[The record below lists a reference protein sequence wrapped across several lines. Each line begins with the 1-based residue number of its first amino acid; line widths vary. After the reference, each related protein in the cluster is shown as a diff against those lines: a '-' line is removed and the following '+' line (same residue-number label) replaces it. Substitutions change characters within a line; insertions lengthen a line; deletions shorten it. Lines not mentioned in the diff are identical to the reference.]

1 MRSSS
6 CKWVWRMSFP
16 LLQGRKTHEKREW
29 NWASQS
35 VVLHHHQSS
44 PQVSPKKRRKLWA
57 IITWCRVIN
66 CPSLPRTEGFPGMIR
81 KALGRPGQTGYP
93 NSMTR
98 TVSIQQLAHLVP
110 IPLSP
115 SKFWIVIWPSRCVP
129 QKPLAQSLVYS
140 KRSINAYISVF
151 LKVCFILK
159 YVGQLTEMFHFSC

>member
-1 MRSSS
+1 
-6 CKWVWRMSFP
+6 
-16 LLQGRKTHEKREW
+16 
-29 NWASQS
+29 
-35 VVLHHHQSS
+35 
-44 PQVSPKKRRKLWA
+44 
-57 IITWCRVIN
+57 
-66 CPSLPRTEGFPGMIR
+66 MIK

-98 TVSIQQLAHLVP
+98 TISIQQLAHLVL

-115 SKFWIVIWPSRCVP
+115 SKFWIVIWPSMFVP